1 MKGDNI
7 ILEKS
12 YNFALRII
20 KLYQHLR
27 TQKVERELI
36 IQLLKSGT
44 SIGSNAEEAVGAQSR
59 SDFIHK
65 AGIAYKESRETL
77 YWLRLFKDADIIDEK
92 LAQSFLSDAEEL
104 KKILSSILEN
114 YKRNQLVNMVS

>member
-1 MKGDNI
+1 MKENNV

-20 KLYQHLR
+20 KLYMHLR
-27 TQKVERELI
+27 KQKVEQALL

-44 SIGSNAEEAVGAQSR
+44 SIGANIEEAIGAQSK

-65 AGIAYKESRETL
+65 VSVAYKESRETS
-77 YWLRLFKDADIIDEK
+77 YWLKLFKDSEIIEPK
-92 LAQSFLSDAEEL
+92 LSESFLSESEEL
-104 KKILSSILEN
+104 KKILSSILKTSKGLKSN
-114 YKRNQLVNMVS
+114 